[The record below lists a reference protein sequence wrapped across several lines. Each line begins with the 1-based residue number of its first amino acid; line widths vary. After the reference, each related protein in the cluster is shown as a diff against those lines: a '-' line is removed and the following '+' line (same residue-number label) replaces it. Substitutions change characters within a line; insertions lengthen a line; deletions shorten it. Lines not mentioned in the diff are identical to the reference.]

1 MNLSSK
7 ALWLALY
14 RILSLDQ
21 VGVGCSMTLRT
32 AMQAW
37 SETGLRQA
45 DLARCLDSLA
55 GAGFVAL
62 ESTWQGPVL
71 RVLDEQFGLIRP
83 GHADRELV
91 DKLDQLRQTRRRR
104 HTHLS
109 GLACIPDDRRASDPA
124 RQAQAQ
130 AQAA

>member
-7 ALWLALY
+7 ALWLALH
-14 RILSLDQ
+14 RVLSREQ
-21 VGVGCSMTLRT
+21 IGVGCSMTLKT

-45 DLARCLDSLA
+45 DLARCLDSLVSV
-55 GAGFVAL
+55 GFLAL
-62 ESTWQGPVL
+62 ESTRDGPVL
-71 RVLDEQFGLIRP
+71 RVLDEQFGLMRP

-91 DKLDQLRQTRRRR
+91 DKLELLRQSRRRR
-104 HTHLS
+104 HSHL
-109 GLACIPDDRRASDPA
+109 GLLVGIPDGRRASDLAP
-124 RQAQAQ
+124 Q